1 MIDVLLDIYSNI
13 HPFISDL
20 NNTET
25 ILLVW
30 ASIHI
35 VIIIGYIL
43 FILFT
48 GLCLVITPIC
58 VISSLPISVI
68 SIVVH
73 VLVSIIFIVLLVISF
88 LMKNKSTTTTTTK
101 KSDCS
106 TYDINDHLDEL

>member
-1 MIDVLLDIYSNI
+1 MFDFLLDIYSST
-13 HPFISDL
+13 HSFISDL
-20 NNTET
+20 NKTET
-25 ILLVW
+25 ILLAW

-68 SIVVH
+68 SIVIH
-73 VLVSIIFIVLLVISF
+73 VFVAIIFIVLLIISF
-88 LMKNKSTTTTTTK
+88 VMKNKNDTADTK
-101 KSDCS
+101 HS
-106 TYDINDHLDEL
+106 TYNINNQLDEL

>member
-13 HPFISDL
+13 HLFISDL

-35 VIIIGYIL
+35 VI
-43 FILFT
+43 
-48 GLCLVITPIC
+48 
-58 VISSLPISVI
+58 SSLPISVI

-73 VLVSIIFIVLLVISF
+73 VLVAIIFIVLLVISF
-88 LMKNKSTTTTTTK
+88 LMKNKSTTTK

>member
-13 HPFISDL
+13 HLFISDL

-73 VLVSIIFIVLLVISF
+73 VLVAIIFIVLLVISF
-88 LMKNKSTTTTTTK
+88 LMKNKSTTTTK